1 VELSWSTFALEIVNF
16 LVLVW
21 ILKRFLY
28 KPVLNVIASRQAG
41 IEKNMADAKA
51 LHDEAEKLQQQY
63 EGRLADWDRERQQAR
78 ESLSSEIDAERARKM
93 KELQTALQQEKE
105 KAMVAEEHRQA
116 DARRKLEET
125 ALQNGAR
132 FATRLLEQASGPDLE
147 KRLVEILLSD
157 IQQLTDEQIT
167 ALRKISGPAPKGIVV
182 ISAFPLEDEQRQRIE
197 QALKTV
203 TGAEVSVQYEQ
214 NGELMAG
221 VQITVGD
228 WVLAANIRNELKGFI
243 HLSQYE

>member
-1 VELSWSTFALEIVNF
+1 MELSWSTFALEIVNF

-41 IEKNMADAKA
+41 IEKNMADAKV

-105 KAMVAEEHRQA
+105 KAKVAEEHRQA

-214 NGELMAG
+214 NSELMAG

-243 HLSQYE
+243 HLSPYE